1 MTEHEYYG
9 ELISALLDGEISPEE
24 KTALDAHIAGCESCR
39 RLYLAF
45 SSLDAAVAD
54 SLEEPPESL
63 CENIMADLRRSEI
76 KKKHR
81 RLRPV
86 LAAAACLAVVLV
98 GAAGMRGMGRSARA
112 DGAVMTEAAAAE
124 EAVPAAAPMPEPAA
138 APAAMMPESADAVA
152 ADFFAFNE
160 SEAESTPKLSMSP
173 SAAMA
178 AGSAETEDVEET
190 PLLDPVRMDELREY
204 LGGGEADTALNAL
217 PIIHVF
223 CPEDGSEIS
232 VFRTENGIFYTD
244 SRDGGVRSCARSEGE
259 LREFV
264 NILTDE

>member
-1 MTEHEYYG
+1 
-9 ELISALLDGEISPEE
+9 
-24 KTALDAHIAGCESCR
+24 
-39 RLYLAF
+39 
-45 SSLDAAVAD
+45 
-54 SLEEPPESL
+54 
-63 CENIMADLRRSEI
+63 MADLRRSEI

-98 GAAGMRGMGRSARA
+98 GAAGMRGMGRSVRA

-160 SEAESTPKLSMSP
+160 SEAESAPKLAMSP

-178 AGSAETEDVEET
+178 AGSAETEDA

-204 LGGGEADTALNAL
+204 LAGEEADTALNAL
-217 PIIHVF
+217 PIIRVF